1 MINDSKYEYL
11 TKEDVFVI
19 QTFHESISHPE
30 NNIAQNNEDD
40 KIDNSSDMQ
49 EESHLEKYTGNVY
62 CDPNKKAQLNQII
75 ENYDSEQ
82 SKEDLVKNIK
92 SNWLKLLRTNFE
104 NKRKFEKENSKYHK
118 CDNLSLSKISSSAK
132 KYWSFIEKYELN
144 VDRPFQKKYNLEMM
158 IIKYNL
164 FMEASKDKGQVDV
177 K

>member
-1 MINDSKYEYL
+1 MINDNKYEFL

-19 QTFHESISHPE
+19 QTFHESISRPE
-30 NNIAQNNEDD
+30 NNIAQEHEEET
-40 KIDNSSDMQ
+40 DNSSDVQ
-49 EESHLEKYTGNVY
+49 EESHLEKYAGNVY
-62 CDPNKKAQLNQII
+62 FDPNKKAQLNQII

-164 FMEASKDKGQVDV
+164 YLEASKDKAQVDV